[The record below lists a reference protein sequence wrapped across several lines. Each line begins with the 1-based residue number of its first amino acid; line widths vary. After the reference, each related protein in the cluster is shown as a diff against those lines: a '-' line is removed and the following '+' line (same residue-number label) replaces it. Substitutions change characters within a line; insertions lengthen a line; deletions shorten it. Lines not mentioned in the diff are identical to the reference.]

1 MRPELLAPA
10 GSPEK
15 LKIALAYGADAVYC
29 AGPAFGLRAASKN
42 FSEEE
47 LMEGIAYA
55 HGKGAKVYVTVNVY
69 PRDDELP
76 EIAGWLAALR
86 DMGADAAIVSDPGVM
101 KLAADA
107 GLPFH
112 VSTQA
117 STVNAAA
124 CRVWHDL
131 GASRVVLARE
141 LSIPQI
147 ARIREGIPPELEL
160 EVFVHGAM
168 CVSYSGRC
176 LLSNYLTARDANA
189 GDCAQPCRWRYA
201 LCEESRPGEYLPI
214 FEDDRGSYIM
224 NSRDLC
230 LIRRLPELAAAG
242 VSSFKIE
249 GRVKSEFY
257 LATVTG
263 AYRRAI
269 DGGFEE
275 ELYDEVCAVSHRS
288 YFEGFAAGVPARGD
302 RGWQGQLH
310 GESTYQYT
318 TEFMAHV
325 RAFAFG
331 RALCSMRNRIRLGDT
346 LEALTPGGVYPL
358 PVTAM
363 WDENGVPI
371 EDAKTP
377 DMLFYIACGH
387 PIPPDSMLRR
397 RVVQE

>member
-15 LKIALAYGADAVYC
+15 LRIALAYGADAVYC
-29 AGPAFGLRAASKN
+29 AGPAFGLRTASKN
-42 FSEEE
+42 FTEEE
-47 LMEGIAYA
+47 LAAGIACA

-76 EIAGWLAALR
+76 GIAGWLRRLR

-101 KLAADA
+101 RMAADI

-117 STVNAAA
+117 NTVNAAA
-124 CRVWHDL
+124 CLQWHEM

-141 LSIPQI
+141 LTIPQL
-147 ARIREGIPPELEL
+147 ARIRERAPQGLEL

-201 LCEESRPGEYLPI
+201 LCEESRPGEFFPI
-214 FEDDRGSYIM
+214 EEDDRGSYIL

-230 LIRRLPELAAAG
+230 LIRRLPELEAAG

-257 LATVTG
+257 LAAVTG

-269 DGGFEE
+269 DGGYEE
-275 ELYDEVCAVSHRS
+275 ALYDEVCAVSHRS
-288 YFEGFAAGVPARGD
+288 YFEGFAAGMPARGD
-302 RGWQGQLH
+302 KGWQGQLH
-310 GESTYQYT
+310 GEGTYRYT
-318 TEFMAHV
+318 TEFVAHV
-325 RAFAFG
+325 RDWAHG
-331 RALCSMRNRIRLGDT
+331 RALCNMRNRVRTGDV
-346 LEALTPGGVYPL
+346 LEALTPDGVYPL

-363 WDENGVPI
+363 WDENGAPL

-377 DMLFYIACGH
+377 DMRFYIACEH
-387 PIPPDSMLRR
+387 PLPPDSMLRR
-397 RVVQE
+397 RLG